1 MTEMIEKIDT
11 NKLME
16 LVIDKHNKFIGVF
29 KEEFS
34 GLDEKL
40 NAIKKQAQEIK
51 KEIETNG
58 TKIIVL
64 NEKYFL
70 YFHQAKK
77 QREELFNTVIEKMRH
92 ANATNTNDV
101 ARISSRI
108 EELEK
113 KLQNSRNIDDEDKA
127 IVEIKK
133 LLYDFESE
141 ARKSGIIVTSKT
153 ILDILYEANAS
164 HKELISIMDKPK
176 QDISSP
182 KDFETQIGE
191 IEGRHNWLKR
201 RIESHNAALAYWVK
215 QKGGIKVE

>member
-1 MTEMIEKIDT
+1 MTEITEKIDT

-16 LVIDKHNKFIGVF
+16 LVIDKHNRFLGIF

-34 GLDEKL
+34 GLDVRL
-40 NAIKKQAQEIK
+40 NAINKQSQDLK
-51 KEIETNG
+51 KEIETNE
-58 TKIIVL
+58 TKITVL

-70 YFHQAKK
+70 YYHQAKK
-77 QREELFNTVIEKMRH
+77 QRDELFNTVLEKMH
-92 ANATNTNDV
+92 KANASNTHDV

-108 EELEK
+108 EEFEK
-113 KLQNSRNIDDEDKA
+113 KLQSSRNIDEEDKA

-141 ARKSGIIVTSKT
+141 ARKSGIIVTSKA
-153 ILDILYEANAS
+153 ILDKLNEANVS
-164 HKELISIMDKPK
+164 HKELISIKDKPK
-176 QDISSP
+176 QDTSSA
-182 KDFETQIGE
+182 KDFEKQKNE

-201 RIESHNAALAYWVK
+201 RIESHSTALAYWEK

>member
-1 MTEMIEKIDT
+1 MNEIIEKIDT

-16 LVIDKHNKFIGVF
+16 LVIDKHNKFLGIF

-34 GLDEKL
+34 GLDDKL
-40 NAIKKQAQEIK
+40 NAIKKQSQEIK
-51 KEIETNG
+51 KEIESNG

-77 QREELFNTVIEKMRH
+77 QREELFNTVLEKMRQ
-92 ANATNTNDV
+92 ANASNTHDV

-108 EELEK
+108 EEFEK
-113 KLQNSRNIDDEDKA
+113 KLQNSRNIDDEEKA

-141 ARKSGIIVTSKT
+141 AHKSGIIVTSKA
-153 ILDILYEANAS
+153 ILDILNEANAS
-164 HKELISIMDKPK
+164 HKELISIQAKPQQDTGSANDLEK
-176 QDISSP
+176 QVS
-182 KDFETQIGE
+182 E

-201 RIESHNAALAYWVK
+201 RIESHTAALAYWEK

>member
-16 LVIDKHNKFIGVF
+16 LVIDKHNKFIGIF
-29 KEEFS
+29 KEEYS

-40 NAIKKQAQEIK
+40 NAINKQSQELK
-51 KEIETNG
+51 KEIEANE
-58 TKIIVL
+58 TKITVL

-77 QREELFNTVIEKMRH
+77 QRDELFNIVLEKMRY
-92 ANATNTNDV
+92 ANAANTNDV
-101 ARISSRI
+101 VRVSSRI
-108 EELEK
+108 EEFEK
-113 KLQNSRNIDDEDKA
+113 KLQISRNIDDEDKA

-133 LLYDFESE
+133 LLFDFESE
-141 ARKSGIIVTSKT
+141 VRKSGFIVTSKT
-153 ILDILYEANAS
+153 IEDTLNEANAS
-164 HKELISIMDKPK
+164 HKELISIMDKPNH
-176 QDISSP
+176 DIGSV
-182 KDFETQIGE
+182 KEFEKQIGE

-201 RIESHNAALAYWVK
+201 RIESHSDALSYWEK

>member
-1 MTEMIEKIDT
+1 MTEIIEKIDT
-11 NKLME
+11 DKLME

-29 KEEFS
+29 KDEFS

-40 NAIKKQAQEIK
+40 NAINKQSQELK
-51 KEIETNG
+51 KEIEANE
-58 TKIIVL
+58 TKITVL

-77 QREELFNTVIEKMRH
+77 QRDELFNTVLEKLH
-92 ANATNTNDV
+92 KANAPNIHDV

-108 EELEK
+108 EEFEK
-113 KLQNSRNIDDEDKA
+113 KLQTSRNIDDEDKA

-141 ARKSGIIVTSKT
+141 VRKSGIIVTSKT
-153 ILDILYEANAS
+153 ILDILNEANAS
-164 HKELISIMDKPK
+164 HKELISIMGKPK
-176 QDISSP
+176 QDTGSA
-182 KDFETQIGE
+182 KDFEKQIGE

-201 RIESHNAALAYWVK
+201 RIESHSAALAYWEK

>member
-1 MTEMIEKIDT
+1 MTEIIEKIDT

-16 LVIDKHNKFIGVF
+16 LVIDKHNKFIGIF

-34 GLDEKL
+34 GLEEKL
-40 NAIKKQAQEIK
+40 NAINKQSQELK
-51 KEIETNG
+51 KEIETNEI
-58 TKIIVL
+58 KITVL

-70 YFHQAKK
+70 YYHQAKK
-77 QREELFNTVIEKMRH
+77 QRDELFNIVLEKMH
-92 ANATNTNDV
+92 KTNASNIHDV

-108 EELEK
+108 EEFEK
-113 KLQNSRNIDDEDKA
+113 KLQNSKHIDDEEKA

-141 ARKSGIIVTSKT
+141 ARKSGIIVTSKG
-153 ILDILYEANAS
+153 ILDILNEANAS
-164 HKELISIMDKPK
+164 HRELISIKDKPK
-176 QDISSP
+176 QDIGSA
-182 KDFETQIGE
+182 KDFEKQMGE

-201 RIESHNAALAYWVK
+201 RIESHSIALAYWEN